1 METQGTFLTEA
12 LTAYQQTYLP
22 ARNMAP
28 RSRREYT
35 TDITELVHFLQERG
49 IGEPGQLTLQHLN
62 AYLASLDQRH
72 LSGYTRRRKV
82 SSIKS
87 FCKFLTTNEYVAKD
101 PSLQLIPP
109 KKEST
114 SPRVLSETEYKRL
127 QLAVANQPL
136 AAAIVEVFLQTGIRL
151 SELANIDIADIE
163 LPQKISKDAGNVG
176 QVHVRKGKGRKDRV
190 LTLNYKAC
198 RAIKAYLRVR
208 PEPVIET
215 DRLFLSKFRKPITP
229 RGVEWIVHKYLDE
242 AGIRGAKV
250 HTLRH
255 TFGTHQVKMKTSLR
269 TVQEMMGHESLETTG
284 MYVGLARDLMD
295 EEIQRNAL

>member
-1 METQGTFLTEA
+1 METLEKLLTEA
-12 LTAYQQTYLP
+12 LQEYQQTYLP
-22 ARNMAP
+22 ARNLAP

-35 TDITELVHFLQERG
+35 TDLTELVDFLLQRG
-49 IGEPGQLTLQHLN
+49 IRETCHVALAHLN
-62 AYLASLDQRH
+62 AYLAFLDQRN

-87 FCKFLTTNEYVAKD
+87 FCKFLTISGYVVKD

-151 SELANIDIADIE
+151 SELANIAIADIQ
-163 LPQKISKDAGNVG
+163 LPQKINKDAGNIG

-208 PEPVIET
+208 PEPVVQT
-215 DRLFLSKFRKPITP
+215 DRLFLSKFKKPITP

-269 TVQEMMGHESLETTG
+269 TVQEMMGHESLETTSI
-284 MYVGLARDLMD
+284 YVGLARDLMD